1 MFLGTTNLIEEQR
14 HSNPTMTDQRMVP
27 LNYSQ
32 RRRLLVHAIGWLGLG
47 GILVAFSCI
56 YGPLAINWLLP
67 ATSGL
72 LMALM
77 VGIVI
82 ALVDVAEVWVLLFG
96 LALLQEALF
105 GSAIQATETLE
116 RAQSLLPT
124 PYTLRGVQIGRLRAA
139 TSELLVVMHPGERHS
154 ITYSPR
160 ARMLW
165 ACSVIDQTE
174 ASRA

>member
-1 MFLGTTNLIEEQR
+1 MIHELPDTISPRN
-14 HSNPTMTDQRMVP
+14 DQRMVP
-27 LNYSQ
+27 LERAQ
-32 RRRLLVHAIGWLGLG
+32 RRRLLVHAINWIGFG

-56 YGPLAINWLLP
+56 YGPLAIDWLLP

-105 GSAIQATETLE
+105 GNAIQVTETLDQ
-116 RAQSLLPT
+116 AQSLLAAPH
-124 PYTLRGVQIGRLRAA
+124 TLCGVQIGRLRAA
-139 TSELLVVMHPGERHS
+139 TPELLIVVRPGERHR

-160 ARMLW
+160 ARILW

>member
-1 MFLGTTNLIEEQR
+1 MEEQR
-14 HSNPTMTDQRMVP
+14 HSSPTTTTQRMVP
-27 LNYSQ
+27 LARAQ
-32 RRRLLVHAIGWLGLG
+32 RRRLLVHASSWIGLG
-47 GILVAFSCI
+47 GILVSFSCI
-56 YGPLAINWLLP
+56 YGPLAIDWLIP

-72 LMALM
+72 LMALV
-77 VGIVI
+77 VGIVV
-82 ALVDVAEVWVLLFG
+82 ALVDVAEVCMLLFG

-105 GSAIQATETLE
+105 GSAIQATETLD
-116 RAQSLLPT
+116 RAQSLLPI

-174 ASRA
+174 ASQV